1 MLPRPVESARFTSH
15 EIHDEWTV
23 MSTTTQH
30 ALRIAKITELSDQVF
45 ANPEKSKRWLHQ
57 PLTILDGQSPIS
69 MLDSEEGARIVENL
83 LGQLDEGYFT

>member
-1 MLPRPVESARFTSH
+1 
-15 EIHDEWTV
+15 

-30 ALRIAKITELSDQVF
+30 AQRIANITELSNQVF
-45 ANPEKSKRWLHQ
+45 ANPEKSTIWLNK
-57 PLTILDGQSPIS
+57 PLKSLNGKSPIG